1 MYGTILHAIVQAI
14 EFVAAIIIV
23 VASAKAVWELLVNA
37 VRSCGNVSALEV
49 RLRIGQQ
56 LVLAL
61 ELLIAADI
69 LKTVLAP
76 TLEDLAFLGGIILIR
91 TVLSLSIAYELRSST
106 SDASLTKSAAGNP
119 GHVEPEPN
127 N

>member
-1 MYGTILHAIVQAI
+1 MYVTILNSIVQAI
-14 EFVAAIIIV
+14 EFAAAIIIV

-37 VRSCGNVSALEV
+37 VRSGSKVSALGV

-106 SDASLTKSAAGNP
+106 SDALLTKTAAGNKGP
-119 GHVEPEPN
+119 DEPEPKK
-127 N
+127 